1 MPTLRDLGLVL
12 FGDGTDLDPLQMA
25 LRALAVFVMTLAMIR
40 MSGRRSI
47 GQHRVFDAGT
57 TVLLGAVLSRAVV
70 GASPF
75 WATMAAGLTIVVLH
89 RLVAMASVRW
99 PWFESLVSGD
109 KRLLVRDG
117 RRDESEMRKALVT
130 PRDIDE
136 ALRKRAGDESAPL
149 ERAVLERDGEI
160 TVKLSERRP

>member
-1 MPTLRDLGLVL
+1 MDSVVETL
-12 FGDGTDLDPLQMA
+12 FGSGNELDPLQMT
-25 LRALAVFVMTLAMIR
+25 LRAVAIFVLALAMIR
-40 MSGRRSI
+40 VAGRRALA
-47 GQHRVFDAGT
+47 QHGAFDVCT

-109 KRLLVRDG
+109 KRVLVRGGPNPPRPARSTRRRRAATRAARSSG
-117 RRDESEMRKALVT
+117 RDK
-130 PRDIDE
+130 P
-136 ALRKRAGDESAPL
+136 
-149 ERAVLERDGEI
+149 
-160 TVKLSERRP
+160 